1 MSGPREGVFRY
12 RDYAADA
19 DRGVL
24 TCRYELNG
32 REFTER
38 VTLSPGE
45 RWHTEEARAAARL
58 VFLLSGV
65 SYYKT
70 AAPPVIDLG
79 ETTLTQAE
87 EAFLREFY
95 LQGLAEFA
103 YRNHLDLVL
112 ASGSLEPRLSRGTTP
127 PRPPPILGGSL
138 SPQTPSA
145 PLRGDIGRSCRL
157 GAGSTRS

>member
-1 MSGPREGVFRY
+1 MSAPRGKVFRY
-12 RDYAADA
+12 RDYAVDA
-19 DRGVL
+19 ERGVL
-24 TCRYELNG
+24 SLRYELDG

-38 VTLSPGE
+38 VTLPPGA

-70 AAPPVIDLG
+70 AAPPVIDVG
-79 ETTLTQAE
+79 ETALTGTE

-103 YRNHLDLVL
+103 YRNHLDLTQLRIEARSV
-112 ASGSLEPRLSRGTTP
+112 APGGTP
-127 PRPPPILGGSL
+127 PRPPLILGGTL

-145 PLRGDIGRSCRL
+145 PLRGDCGRSSRS

>member
-12 RDYAADA
+12 RGYAADA

-38 VTLSPGE
+38 VTLPPSE
-45 RWHTEEARAAARL
+45 RWHTEQARAAARL
-58 VFLLSGV
+58 VFLVSGV

-70 AAPPVIDLG
+70 AAPPVIDFG
-79 ETTLTQAE
+79 TTALTQTE
-87 EAFLREFY
+87 ESFLREFY

-103 YRNHLDLVL
+103 YRNHLDLTQL
-112 ASGSLEPRLSRGTTP
+112 RIEARRAPD
-127 PRPPPILGGSL
+127 PPPV
-138 SPQTPSA
+138 PQ
-145 PLRGDIGRSCRL
+145 
-157 GAGSTRS
+157 

>member
-1 MSGPREGVFRY
+1 MSGPRHGVFRY
-12 RDYAADA
+12 LGYAADA

-38 VTLSPGE
+38 VTLRPGA
-45 RWHTEEARAAARL
+45 RWHTEQARAAARL

-70 AAPPVIDLG
+70 AAPPVIDFG
-79 ETTLTQAE
+79 ETALTEAE

-95 LQGLAEFA
+95 LQGLGEFA
-103 YRNHLDLVL
+103 YRNNLDITALSL
-112 ASGSLEPRLSRGTTP
+112 RARRASP
-127 PRPPPILGGSL
+127 GG
-138 SPQTPSA
+138 
-145 PLRGDIGRSCRL
+145 DD
-157 GAGSTRS
+157 

>member
-1 MSGPREGVFRY
+1 MSGPRGSVFRY
-12 RDYAADA
+12 REYAVDA

-24 TCRYELNG
+24 TCRYELDG

-45 RWHTEEARAAARL
+45 RWHTEQARAAARL

-70 AAPPVIDLG
+70 AAPPVIDFG
-79 ETTLTQAE
+79 TTALTQAE

-103 YRNHLDLVL
+103 YRNDLDLSSV
-112 ASGSLEPRLSRGTTP
+112 SLGGDDPPTPPPALERAAAPPQP
-127 PRPPPILGGSL
+127 PRPCLLLG
-138 SPQTPSA
+138 
-145 PLRGDIGRSCRL
+145 RGQGRL
-157 GAGSTRS
+157 